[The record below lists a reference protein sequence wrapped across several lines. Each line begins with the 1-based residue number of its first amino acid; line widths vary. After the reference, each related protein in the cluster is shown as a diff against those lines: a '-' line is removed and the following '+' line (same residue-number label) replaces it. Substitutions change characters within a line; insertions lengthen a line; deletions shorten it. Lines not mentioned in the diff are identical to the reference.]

1 MKLIDYFVPAVAT
14 LSLPI
19 FYLIIYFQSGD
30 CKWSALKALLDR
42 VKASWTTG
50 GVEMPG
56 ERRQRAAGRCL
67 GTGAGAVTL
76 KNVF

>member
-19 FYLIIYFQSGD
+19 FYLIIYFQSGE

-50 GVEMPG
+50 GG
-56 ERRQRAAGRCL
+56 LKCL
-67 GTGAGAVTL
+67 GNDGKEPRGGVWGQARVL
-76 KNVF
+76 